1 MSEGRSLLLLSCSNH
16 KDPGPPTLGPH
27 SGRSFPQ
34 ILPRAAR
41 NRILY
46 QRDEIRQMLR
56 GGPPRL
62 YNEDMRGGY
71 RDDYAPNRKLANG
84 GDFGGSEA
92 GAYLQAYN
100 RYTGKFFGRL
110 VEMAPHFWEDLPKTT
125 IEIIFVSGLYGL
137 VFWDELIQNYDCHF
151 ADYSDD
157 TRRRKVKDFWGEILS
172 QALIEYLRM
181 MQSRSVPITTVY
193 DLLSERLYQDLFA
206 WDKIRGVA
214 VLHRIFRGVAG
225 QDILDPLARTLATNI
240 SRFGSGEYTQ
250 GWDELADD
258 KETPQFGFE
267 LKVDDDRTATREG
280 DPERIRKLLLKEQ
293 EWLNELSTPLVDAIV
308 RAELSWRKVEDFPNY
323 EWGGLVVSFA
333 NPVEKY
339 LKDRL
344 GLVGKETLGQV
355 IEYIRKTHPKWRRT
369 LLKDLE
375 ELNSLFIRGKRRE
388 PTPITNRSEVSDFR
402 CLTFKIVRA
411 AMSQTR

>member
-1 MSEGRSLLLLSCSNH
+1 M
-16 KDPGPPTLGPH
+16 
-27 SGRSFPQ
+27 
-34 ILPRAAR
+34 
-41 NRILY
+41 
-46 QRDEIRQMLR
+46 
-56 GGPPRL
+56 
-62 YNEDMRGGY
+62 
-71 RDDYAPNRKLANG
+71 
-84 GDFGGSEA
+84 
-92 GAYLQAYN
+92 
-100 RYTGKFFGRL
+100 
-110 VEMAPHFWEDLPKTT
+110 
-125 IEIIFVSGLYGL
+125 
-137 VFWDELIQNYDCHF
+137 
-151 ADYSDD
+151 
-157 TRRRKVKDFWGEILS
+157 S

-280 DPERIRKLLLKEQ
+280 DPERIWKLLLKEQ